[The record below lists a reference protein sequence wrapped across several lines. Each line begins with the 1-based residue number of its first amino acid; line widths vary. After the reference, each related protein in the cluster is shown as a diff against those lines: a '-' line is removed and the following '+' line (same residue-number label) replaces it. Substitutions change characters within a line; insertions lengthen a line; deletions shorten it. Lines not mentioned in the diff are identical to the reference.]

1 MTTKRAKSILANFGA
16 FSEPASI
23 KDVEGTGSQE
33 ASPPLP
39 RVGAGV
45 IGATQRSLNELRL
58 ERNRLQALVD
68 AGGVLEL
75 DPRSVDPSPFP
86 DRLQDVDDA
95 DFSTFKK
102 RFAEEGQKLPIAV
115 RRHPSAEGR
124 YQIVYGHRR
133 HRAAAELGINIRAVL
148 SDLSDTELV
157 VVQGIENSA
166 RLDLSWIERALFAW
180 RMGEAA
186 IKTRDIRAALSIDD
200 PELARMRS
208 VLRIIPVDVIEA
220 IGPAGKIG
228 RPRWIALARAMEGD
242 LTAVDRV
249 RKTLSADKVVTQP
262 SDQRFHLAF
271 STANSQA
278 EGKKAAIRMI
288 KTPSGKTFGKVLY
301 TGAGVQLKIPKSHAV
316 AFAEFMEGELPELM
330 KKFFAREGE
339 G

>member
-1 MTTKRAKSILANFGA
+1 
-16 FSEPASI
+16 
-23 KDVEGTGSQE
+23 
-33 ASPPLP
+33 
-39 RVGAGV
+39 
-45 IGATQRSLNELRL
+45 
-58 ERNRLQALVD
+58 LVD

-115 RRHPSAEGR
+115 RRHPTDEGR

-133 HRAAAELGINIRAVL
+133 HRAAAELGVNIRAVL
-148 SDLSDTELV
+148 SELSDAELV

-180 RMGEAA
+180 RMGGAA
-186 IKTRDIRAALSIDD
+186 IKARDIRAALSIDD

-208 VLRIIPVDVIEA
+208 VLRIIPLDVIEA
-220 IGPAGKIG
+220 IGPAGKVG
-228 RPRWIALARAMEGD
+228 RPRWIALAKAMEGD
-242 LTAVDRV
+242 RTAVDRI
-249 RKTLSADKVVTQP
+249 RKTLSADKVLAQP
-262 SDQRFHLAF
+262 SDQRFQVAF
-271 STANSQA
+271 SAAHSQA
-278 EGKKAAIRMI
+278 EGKGAAARTI

-301 TGAGVQLKIPKSHAV
+301 TDAGMQLKIPKSHAV
-316 AFAEFMEGELPELM
+316 AFAEFMEGELPALM
-330 KKFFAREGE
+330 EKFFAREGE